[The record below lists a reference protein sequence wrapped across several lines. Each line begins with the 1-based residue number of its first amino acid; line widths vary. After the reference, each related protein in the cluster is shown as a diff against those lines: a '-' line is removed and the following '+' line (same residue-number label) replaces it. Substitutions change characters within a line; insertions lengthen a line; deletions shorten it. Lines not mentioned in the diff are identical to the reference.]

1 MLSFKSYLGKTKRTN
16 FWSPD
21 LAWLILSFVFDSVGG
36 KGAKSI
42 ASGNIFEES
51 FTFSHSFPS
60 PQVNW
65 NYIIITRTWMYQL
78 PCDLRLRI
86 WKDKDKDIKGNF
98 KTEGRH
104 SLLLSVLS
112 WSKNQP
118 AELKNC
124 KRKIICWNTG
134 RRFNF
139 TRFRTLFSNIF
150 LMISY

>member
-1 MLSFKSYLGKTKRTN
+1 MLSFKSYSEKIQRTK

-21 LAWLILSFVFDSVGG
+21 LAWLILSFVFDSMRG
-36 KGAKSI
+36 KGTKSI
-42 ASGNIFEES
+42 TSGKLFEQS

-60 PQVNW
+60 LLVNW
-65 NYIIITRTWMYQL
+65 NYIIIIRTWMYKL

-86 WKDKDKDIKGNF
+86 WKDNDILREILKLRGD
-98 KTEGRH
+98 

-118 AELKNC
+118 AELENC
-124 KRKIICWNTG
+124 KRKISCWNTG

-139 TRFRTLFSNIF
+139 TRFRTLVSNIF

>member
-1 MLSFKSYLGKTKRTN
+1 MLSFKSYSEKIQRTK

-21 LAWLILSFVFDSVGG
+21 LAWLILSFVFDSMRG
-36 KGAKSI
+36 KGTKSI
-42 ASGNIFEES
+42 TSGKLFEQS

-60 PQVNW
+60 LLVNW
-65 NYIIITRTWMYQL
+65 NYIIITRTWMYKL

-86 WKDKDKDIKGNF
+86 WKDNDILREILKLRGD
-98 KTEGRH
+98 

-118 AELKNC
+118 AELENC
-124 KRKIICWNTG
+124 KRKISCWNTG

-139 TRFRTLFSNIF
+139 TRFRTLVSNIF